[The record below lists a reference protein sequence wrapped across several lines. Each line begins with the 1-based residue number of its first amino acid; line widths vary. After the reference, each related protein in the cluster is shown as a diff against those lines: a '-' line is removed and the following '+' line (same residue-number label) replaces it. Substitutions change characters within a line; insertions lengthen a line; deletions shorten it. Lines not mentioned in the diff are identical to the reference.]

1 MLNFSM
7 KRYLNTIL
15 VAAVA
20 FSFATAGI
28 ARADEPTAFQL
39 IKRGDHYV
47 GDDVKGKVVQIRSE
61 KSVGS
66 LTPTVWYVVY
76 YDPDATFKA
85 TEVKFGAG
93 EKLDVK
99 RPMRVLEF
107 GNDASHTLDPQ
118 KLKTD
123 SDRALEIAS
132 KDALFSHVKL
142 DASQMWLE
150 HGDEG
155 PTWKVRLWAESLA
168 HPDHDVDIGDIYIL
182 AENGSVLRR
191 DIHIDR
197 VN

>member
-99 RPMRVLEF
+99 RP
-107 GNDASHTLDPQ
+107 Q